1 MFIATLFTVDKI
13 WKQLK
18 YPPIDEWIRKIGD
31 ATYNGIL
38 YSHKKDEIM
47 LPLIWMDLDNTMLS
61 EISQIEKDKYQDF
74 TNM

>member
-31 ATYNGIL
+31 TTYNGIL
-38 YSHKKDEIM
+38 YSHKKDEIVLCM
-47 LPLIWMDLDNTMLS
+47 TIWLDLEDTALS
-61 EISQIEKDKYQDF
+61 EIRQTRKSVTI
-74 TNM
+74 